1 MVRIRGGKR
10 QPRNTV
16 YKQAAATR
24 LAYLMTSKR
33 EYKKKETI
41 IEKME
46 RLAHYTDELIAS
58 IKEKYL

>member
-1 MVRIRGGKR
+1 MVRIKGGRR
-10 QPRNTV
+10 QPRNIV

-33 EYKKKETI
+33 EFKKETI

-46 RLAHYTDELIAS
+46 RLIHTTNELIAS
-58 IKEKYL
+58 IKERYL

>member
-24 LAYLMTSKR
+24 LAYLMTNKR
-33 EYKKKETI
+33 EFKKEETI

-46 RLAHYTDELIAS
+46 RLIHTTNKLISS
-58 IKEKYL
+58 IKERYL